1 MHSENIITLIDSFEK
16 KQISTKIRVRHCV
29 DDSKFVKYRNNITFF
44 IWIIFFFILGVWKNS
59 WHQYWLVFCSLT
71 QQMSCH
77 LKSFLKGFKTFCHER
92 YILYYNMSNLPC
104 WRKLLFCDEIVSFNW
119 DNHKHLEV
127 SFSETSSCPNWHKKS
142 LLLKGVQCL
151 LVKSYIS
158 PRKPSKLLVLLCRLL
173 SIILLPWLYC

>member
-1 MHSENIITLIDSFEK
+1 MP
-16 KQISTKIRVRHCV
+16 
-29 DDSKFVKYRNNITFF
+29 
-44 IWIIFFFILGVWKNS
+44 
-59 WHQYWLVFCSLT
+59 
-71 QQMSCH
+71 CH
-77 LKSFLKGFKTFCHER
+77 LKSFLSGFKTFCHER

-127 SFSETSSCPNWHKKS
+127 SFSEMSSNVLTDIKKS

-158 PRKPSKLLVLLCRLL
+158 PRKPSKLLVLLCRLV
-173 SIILLPWLYC
+173 SIILLP